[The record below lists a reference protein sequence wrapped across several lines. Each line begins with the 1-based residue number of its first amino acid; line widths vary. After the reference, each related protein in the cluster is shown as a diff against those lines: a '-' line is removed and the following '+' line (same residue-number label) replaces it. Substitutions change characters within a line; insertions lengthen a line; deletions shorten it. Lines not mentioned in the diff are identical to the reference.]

1 MALNFS
7 LCPLAAWY
15 VIVRLYF
22 GSRETALRSRE
33 IVFKFGCRNSVNIIE
48 YIFQLF
54 LGTRRNVKG
63 QFHG

>member
-22 GSRETALRSRE
+22 GSRETSIA
-33 IVFKFGCRNSVNIIE
+33 VTWNSVQVWLPK
-48 YIFQLF
+48 FS
-54 LGTRRNVKG
+54 
-63 QFHG
+63 